1 MDFEYSQK
9 VKDLQ
14 EKITNFMNENVY
26 ENEDVY
32 KKQVEDGGRWSIP
45 EIMETI
51 KDKATTKT
59 TQTL

>member
-14 EKITNFMNENVY
+14 EKVTNFMNENVY

-32 KKQVEDGGRWSIP
+32 KNEVEKGGRWCIP
-45 EIMETI
+45 EIMETLN
-51 KDKATTKT
+51 A
-59 TQTL
+59 LPV

>member
-14 EKITNFMNENVY
+14 EKVTNFMNENVY

-32 KKQVEDGGRWSIP
+32 KNQVEKGGRWCVCLLYTSDAAD
-45 EIMETI
+45 E
-51 KDKATTKT
+51 
-59 TQTL
+59 